1 MSAVGKDFA
10 LPRGVEGQQAMLEAI
25 PYARYLGLSLQRDGA
40 DVVLR
45 MPFREDLI
53 GNARLR
59 AVHGGALGALLEFA
73 AICQLMAVVDVT
85 AFPKIVNI
93 TAEYLRGARPPLDTF
108 ARATVTRH
116 GRRVANVRAI
126 AYQADAS
133 KPIAAAIAHFMLA
146 VR

>member
-1 MSAVGKDFA
+1 MSVSDRHFV
-10 LPRGVEGQQAMLEAI
+10 LPRRIADQQAMLDAI
-25 PYARYLGLSLQRDGA
+25 PYARYMGLSMQRDGA
-40 DVVLR
+40 DVILR
-45 MPFREDLI
+45 MPFREDLV

-73 AICQLMAVVDVT
+73 AICQLIAVADVL

-93 TAEYLRGARPPLDTF
+93 TAEYLRTAQSELDTF

-133 KPIAAAIAHFMLA
+133 RPVAAANAHFLLA
-146 VR
+146 V

>member
-1 MSAVGKDFA
+1 MSALGENLVVPHDAAG
-10 LPRGVEGQQAMLEAI
+10 LQTMLDAI
-25 PYARYLGLSLQRDGA
+25 PYARYLGLSLQLDGA
-40 DVVLR
+40 DIVLR
-45 MPFREDLI
+45 MPFREDLV

-73 AICQLMAVVDVT
+73 AICQLMAVAEVKT
-85 AFPKIVNI
+85 FPKIVNI
-93 TAEYLRGARPPLDTF
+93 TMEYLRGAQPPLDTF

-133 KPIAAAIAHFMLA
+133 KPITAANAHFLLS
-146 VR
+146 V

>member
-1 MSAVGKDFA
+1 MSGVGGNLV
-10 LPRGVEGQQAMLEAI
+10 LPHDLAGLQAMLEAI
-25 PYARYLGLSLQRDGA
+25 PYARYLGLGIQLDGA

-45 MPFREDLI
+45 MAFRDDLV

-59 AVHGGALGALLEFA
+59 AVHGGALGALVEFA
-73 AICQLMAVVDVT
+73 AICQLMVVAEVK

-93 TAEYLRGARPPLDTF
+93 TTEYLRGTQAPLDTF

-126 AYQADAS
+126 AYQSDS
-133 KPIAAAIAHFMLA
+133 SRPITAANAHFLLS
-146 VR
+146 V

>member
-1 MSAVGKDFA
+1 MP
-10 LPRGVEGQQAMLEAI
+10 LPHDMTGLQSMLETV
-25 PYARYLGLSLQRDGA
+25 PYARYLGLTIQRDGA
-40 DVVLR
+40 DIVLCQ
-45 MPFREDLI
+45 PFREDLV

-73 AICQLMAVVDVT
+73 AICQLMSVADVRT
-85 AFPKIVNI
+85 FPKIVNI
-93 TAEYLRGARPPLDTF
+93 TVEYLRGAQPLLDTF

-133 KPIAAAIAHFMLA
+133 KPIAAANAHFLLSA
-146 VR
+146 